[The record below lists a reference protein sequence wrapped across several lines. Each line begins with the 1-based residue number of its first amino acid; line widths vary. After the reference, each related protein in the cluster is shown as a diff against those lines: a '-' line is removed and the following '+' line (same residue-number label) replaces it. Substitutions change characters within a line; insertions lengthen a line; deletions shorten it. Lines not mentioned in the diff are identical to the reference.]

1 MPSAAAGTM
10 TSRPARA
17 SERATASATAPAPMT
32 TQSALSVTT
41 PFTTRPIALL
51 AVEKKL
57 ASCRRRCLNSR
68 RRHRETYN
76 QIGNFMKDDTIL
88 THAGRDPFSHHGIA
102 NPPVYHASTVLFPT
116 WDSLLHRRKGQTTH
130 VAYGHRDTH

>member
-1 MPSAAAGTM
+1 MSDVCSADL
-10 TSRPARA
+10 
-17 SERATASATAPAPMT
+17 MT
-32 TQSALSVTT
+32 TQSALAVTT

-88 THAGRDPFSHHGIA
+88 THTGRDPFSNHGIV

-116 WDSLLHRRKGQTTH
+116 LDALLNRRKGQTNT
-130 VAYGHRDTH
+130 VEYGRRGTPTIFALQDAMR

>member
-1 MPSAAAGTM
+1 M
-10 TSRPARA
+10 TARPARA
-17 SERATASATAPAPMT
+17 SERATASPTTPAPMT

-76 QIGNFMKDDTIL
+76 QIGNFMKDDTLL
-88 THAGRDPFSHHGIA
+88 TNPGRDPFSNHGIVTT
-102 NPPVYHASTVLFPT
+102 PVYH
-116 WDSLLHRRKGQTTH
+116 
-130 VAYGHRDTH
+130 DTHDNGRAARRVSEGH